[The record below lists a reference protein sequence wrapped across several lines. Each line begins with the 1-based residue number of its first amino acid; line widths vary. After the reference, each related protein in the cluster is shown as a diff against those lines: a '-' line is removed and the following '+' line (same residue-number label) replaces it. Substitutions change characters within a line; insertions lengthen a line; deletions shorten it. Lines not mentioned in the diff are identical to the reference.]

1 MRSVPLSVIV
11 VGSDEEEELLLIG
24 RGTRILV
31 NVTMGIAIF
40 FLLTYLVLVLRHCLL
55 SSFSRSVAVCLRWQL
70 KHSRL
75 VVTVQMRRCFRFV
88 AIEGGDGSAWY
99 GAG

>member
-31 NVTMGIAIF
+31 NVTMGIDTSF
-40 FLLTYLVLVLRHCLL
+40 FAYLPRPRTSSPLFVVVVFALRRR
-55 SSFSRSVAVCLRWQL
+55 SFALATETFPLGS
-70 KHSRL
+70 HSANE
-75 VVTVQMRRCFRFV
+75 TMF
-88 AIEGGDGSAWY
+88 
-99 GAG
+99 